1 MKLEPDLI
9 GEHHVA
15 ATGDVGLIDSCLEWI
30 EAEPVSTHQT
40 RRRGCGSQWDNRE
53 TSPKDQQKNRCCMQ
67 PRDHVD
73 DWKRPRAGR
82 KRPGVR
88 TGLPATTVAAAF

>member
-1 MKLEPDLI
+1 VKLEPDLI

-15 ATGDVGLIDSCLEWI
+15 ATGDVELIDSCLEWI

-53 TSPKDQQKNRCCMQ
+53 TSPKDQQKNRL
-67 PRDHVD
+67 V
-73 DWKRPRAGR
+73 KR
-82 KRPGVR
+82 
-88 TGLPATTVAAAF
+88 LPDLGSAVAIKPLAA